1 MVLGEL
7 GEVLPRK
14 ARGLS
19 SFTKAAILFSIVSR
33 NFLTFAVVF
42 LLHLFFSARYDK
54 TGLCGVTQGEKKK
67 LLKKPLRR
75 GPFPGSDDPSP
86 SDSSSESESDG
97 ANGQR
102 GIARRKK
109 TQSHLNVK
117 MEIDHEDKRIAGPGP
132 STQAHWEKQFADA
145 ICVSDDGKNFA
156 GAPLF
161 LEDESNC
168 EDNQTE
174 LHRGTG
180 RTSSPAARNRIEVE
194 DNDGLF
200 PICIFWSPI
209 RKWKSDFISFR
220 GSQRL
225 PTQPPGSAARIR

>member
-1 MVLGEL
+1 MSLLSKDLQLQFGL
-7 GEVLPRK
+7 NNIHHDYRDARKLPFTEQVYGDIYRWYLENLEK
-14 ARGLS
+14 FSRERQEDCLH
-19 SFTKAAILFSIVSR
+19 FTKAAILFSIVSR

-86 SDSSSESESDG
+86 SDSSSDLSQMEQM
-97 ANGQR
+97 GQR

-180 RTSSPAARNRIEVE
+180 RTSSPAARKQNRS
-194 DNDGLF
+194 G
-200 PICIFWSPI
+200 
-209 RKWKSDFISFR
+209 R
-220 GSQRL
+220 Q
-225 PTQPPGSAARIR
+225 